1 LTETLTLLP
10 VLPLVGVTASHVAEV
25 AAAKLIA
32 LPLLATLMG
41 CAAGVEPPI

>member
-10 VLPLVGVTASHVAEV
+10 VLPLVGVTASHVAE
-25 AAAKLIA
+25 AAAVKLTA
-32 LPLLATLMG
+32 LPLLAMVTG